1 MSLGVVVIGR
11 NEGERL
17 RSCLR
22 SVLRASA
29 HVVYVDS
36 GSTDGSAEYAQSL
49 GISVVRLDMA
59 TPFTAARARN
69 EGFSKL
75 QYTVPDVRYVQFVD
89 GDCEVAPGWL
99 AQARDYLDAHPD
111 VVAVCGRRKERHPER
126 SIYNMLCDREWDT
139 PVGEARAFGGDVMM
153 RADALRCV
161 GGFRADLIAGEEP
174 ELAVRLRAAGWRIW
188 RLPKDMT
195 WHDAA
200 MLNFSQW
207 WRRTMRTGYAF
218 AQGAHLHGASPERHW
233 VRESR
238 RVWLWGLALPAALT
252 FLALF
257 SPWLG
262 QWVLLGW
269 LIYPAQMI
277 RLALRAK
284 GPVAARRA
292 QAFFLVLGKFPEV
305 VGQLKFVVHQC
316 VGRRGGL
323 IEYK

>member
-22 SVLRASA
+22 SVLQASA

-36 GSTDGSAEYAQSL
+36 GSTDGSVEYAWSL
-49 GISVVRLDMA
+49 GFSVVRLDMA

-69 EGFSKL
+69 EGFSRL
-75 QYTVPDVRYVQFVD
+75 QYTVPHIHYVQFVD

-99 AQARDYLDAHPD
+99 AQAKGYLDAHPD
-111 VVAVCGRRKERHPER
+111 VGAVCGRRKERHPER
-126 SIYNMLCDREWDT
+126 SVYNMLCDREWDT
-139 PVGEARAFGGDVMM
+139 PVGETRAFGGDVMM
-153 RADALRCV
+153 RADALRSV

-174 ELAVRLRAAGWRIW
+174 ELGVRLRAAGWRIW
-188 RLPKDMT
+188 RLPHDMT

-207 WRRTMRTGYAF
+207 WRRTMRAGYAF

-238 RVWLWGLALPAALT
+238 RVWFWGLALPAVLT
-252 FLALF
+252 CLTMFL
-257 SPWLG
+257 PWLG
-262 QWVLLGW
+262 HWVLLGW

-277 RLALRAK
+277 RLALRAT
-284 GPVAARRA
+284 GPAAARRA

-305 VGQLKFVVHQC
+305 VGQLRFVVHQC
-316 VGRRGGL
+316 VGRRGAL